1 MKSFYGYGY
10 FSYFEFFFFAQLNAQ
25 TNINTANSSLGW
37 DFAMS
42 KRTNHSAVRAASKT
56 KGCGGSIRE

>member
-1 MKSFYGYGY
+1 LII
-10 FSYFEFFFFAQLNAQ
+10 FFFAQLNAQ